1 MFIAIDFDGTIAD
14 HQFPEVGDAV
24 PGAFEWMIKFKKAG
38 AILILWTL
46 RSDGG
51 KHEHALSNAV
61 AFCEANGV
69 KFDLVNENPQSWTTS
84 PKPYAHVYID
94 DTAFG
99 CPLIDNPRE
108 GGKAL
113 VDWEKIGPVVLEKLE
128 EKKKVSARWK
138 QSQGSWF

>member
-14 HQFPEVGDAV
+14 HKFPEVGDAV
-24 PGAFEWMIKFKKAG
+24 PGAFEWMTKFKKTG
-38 AILILWTL
+38 AILILWTI

-51 KHEHALSNAV
+51 KNGDALSNAL
-61 AFCEANGV
+61 AFCEENGV

-99 CPLIDNPRE
+99 CPLIDNPME
-108 GGKAL
+108 GGKPL
-113 VDWEKIGPVVLEKLE
+113 VDWEKVGPVVLEKLE
-128 EKKKVSARWK
+128 EKKKVSERWK